1 MSIGN
6 SQLSPCQEEKEPKRE
21 PSFTCTVRG
30 HAAADSRRTNG
41 RRAESG
47 RGEGKGRERAGRK
60 ETSGDVFIEKNGA
73 SHSFTVRLSATG
85 VGVMELLGSP
95 V

>member
-47 RGEGKGRERAGRK
+47 RGEGKGREGREQVEK
-60 ETSGDVFIEKNGA
+60 RLLETFSSKKTGLRTLLLYV
-73 SHSFTVRLSATG
+73 SVRLESG
-85 VGVMELLGSP
+85 
-95 V
+95 